1 MTTTLHDFA
10 PEEIMGHHDG
20 ELPVERAEQ
29 VSAHLNACAE
39 CRHLANSLRTT
50 AQSLAAWS
58 IDRVPPSFEPPVV
71 NSLSPLAAAG
81 SLLSWPS
88 LPNRRVLLALG
99 ALASTISFVYLEIHN
114 IRPSHM
120 SVLRDAPRVD
130 IDHYVKVPAVGAA
143 GGGGG
148 GGREGTSVDNAA
160 VNRNSRSQQSDKLA
174 EGTNE
179 TSRLKVF
186 AKLAPAVTAPRSI
199 ADSNGQLH
207 GLGDRA
213 TISFSAEQQPIAQA
227 PMIAR
232 TAELQVMVKNFEGA
246 RSAVQSILARHQ
258 GYAAS
263 LDVSDP
269 ESAARILN
277 ASLRIPSEELPAAL
291 TELKLLGHVSNESQ
305 AGEEVTAQHVDLVAR
320 LKNSRETE
328 TRLQDILRNRTGKVA
343 DILEVEQEIARV
355 RGEIEQMESER
366 QSLEHRVDF
375 ATVNLTITE
384 EYKAKVSVTTP
395 GAATQFHNAA
405 VAGYENVTASALTL
419 ALWLTEYLPPI
430 LFWMLLLAAPAAFLW
445 RWRRRALASASPLG

>member
-1 MTTTLHDFA
+1 
-10 PEEIMGHHDG
+10 
-20 ELPVERAEQ
+20 
-29 VSAHLNACAE
+29 
-39 CRHLANSLRTT
+39 
-50 AQSLAAWS
+50 
-58 IDRVPPSFEPPVV
+58 
-71 NSLSPLAAAG
+71 
-81 SLLSWPS
+81 
-88 LPNRRVLLALG
+88 
-99 ALASTISFVYLEIHN
+99 
-114 IRPSHM
+114 M
-120 SVLRDAPRVD
+120 SEALRDAPRVD
-130 IDHYVKVPAVGAA
+130 INHYVKTPPRGAA
-143 GGGGG
+143 GGGG

-174 EGTNE
+174 EGANE
-179 TSRLKVF
+179 TLRQRVF
-186 AKLAPAVTAPRSI
+186 AKTAPAVTAPGTI
-199 ADSNGQLH
+199 VDSNGQFH

-213 TISFSAEQQPIAQA
+213 TNTFSVEQQPIAQA

-232 TAELQVMVKNFEGA
+232 TAELQVMVKSFEGA

-263 LDVSDP
+263 LDVSDT

-277 ASLRIPSEELPAAL
+277 ASLRIPSGELPAAL

-305 AGEEVTAQHVDLVAR
+305 AGEEVTAQHADLVAR

-343 DILEVEQEIARV
+343 DVLEVEQEIARV

-395 GAATQFHNAA
+395 GAATRFHNAA
-405 VAGYENVTASALTL
+405 VAGYENVTASALGL
-419 ALWLTEYLPPI
+419 ALWLTEYVPPI
-430 LFWMLLLAAPAAFLW
+430 LFWMVLLAAPAAFFW
-445 RWRRRALASASPLG
+445 RLRRRTLASASPLG